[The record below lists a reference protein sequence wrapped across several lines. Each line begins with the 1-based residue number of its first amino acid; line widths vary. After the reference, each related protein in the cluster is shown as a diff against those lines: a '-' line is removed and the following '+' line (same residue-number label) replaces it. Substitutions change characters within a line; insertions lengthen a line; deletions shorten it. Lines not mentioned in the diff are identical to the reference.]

1 MIMKQTSN
9 GTRKRVFI
17 VHGWEAD
24 SSSDWFPW
32 LKRELETRGYDVT
45 VPDMPDTNHPN
56 KGTWVQSLATLIG
69 EPDENTYLVGHS
81 IGGNTALRYL
91 ESLNGKKI
99 GGVVLAAPY
108 YGKVTLESGEAK
120 KIADPW
126 LNTPIDFSK
135 VKAASDKFVCIFSDN
150 DEWVSIKNKD
160 FFEKTLSSRIV
171 VEHDKAHLNMG
182 DGITE
187 LPSALEAILG
197 FN

>member
-1 MIMKQTSN
+1 M
-9 GTRKRVFI
+9 KRVFI

-56 KGTWVQSLATLIG
+56 KDTWVQFLAALIV
-69 EPDENTYLVGHS
+69 EPDENTYLVEHS

-108 YGKVTLESGEAK
+108 YGKVTLESGGGK
-120 KIADPW
+120 KIAAPW
-126 LNTPIDFSK
+126 LNTP
-135 VKAASDKFVCIFSDN
+135 
-150 DEWVSIKNKD
+150 
-160 FFEKTLSSRIV
+160 
-171 VEHDKAHLNMG
+171 M
-182 DGITE
+182 
-187 LPSALEAILG
+187 
-197 FN
+197 